1 MHVLMFPILLG
12 GSVGLFTWALARL
25 VFGTDDER
33 RRVSQRLS
41 EDGRNYN
48 VGGSRRSILLHKT
61 ESSALALA
69 LARKSFFQSVHKQLK
84 VVWPKLSLSR
94 FVAMAST
101 FAALVAGI
109 LALLVSSRVV
119 PAAVGAVAWYL
130 PFFILSSR
138 AQRHNR
144 LLSEQLPESLDF
156 LSRILRAGHSLTTGL
171 QMMGTELPEPL
182 AGEFR
187 RCYDQHSV
195 GSPLEACLKEMAE
208 RIEST
213 EFAFFVTAV
222 LIQRQ
227 TGGDLSMVLGNI
239 SSTIRS
245 RIRLSGFVRS
255 KTAGGRLTGYILI
268 AFPIIMFLLA
278 SALSPDYGGKLLHT
292 PMGQKLMA
300 TAVVLQILGLIAIR
314 KITNVKV

>member
-1 MHVLMFPILLG
+1 MHALMFPILLG
-12 GSVGLFTWALARL
+12 ASVGLFTWALSRL

-48 VGGSRRSILLHKT
+48 VGGSRRSILLKT
-61 ESSALALA
+61 ENSALALA
-69 LARKSFFQSVHKQLK
+69 LARKSFFQNVQKQLL
-84 VVWPKLSLSR
+84 VAWPSLSLAR
-94 FVAMAST
+94 FVIIAST
-101 FAALVAGI
+101 FAAIVASV
-109 LALLVSSRVV
+109 LAVCISSRVV
-119 PAAVGAVAWYL
+119 PVCVGAAAWYF
-130 PFFILSSR
+130 PFFILSGK
-138 AQRHNR
+138 ANRHNR
-144 LLSEQLPESLDF
+144 QLSNQLPESLDF

-195 GSPLEACLKEMAE
+195 GSPLETCLKEMAE

-239 SSTIRS
+239 SNTIRS
-245 RIRLSGFVRS
+245 RIRLAGFVRS
-255 KTAGGRLTGYILI
+255 KTAEGRLTGYVLI
-268 AFPIIMFLLA
+268 AFPVLMFLLA

-300 TAVVLQILGLIAIR
+300 TAVVLQTLGLVAIR